1 MDKKL
6 EKFSENF
13 NLVEPPAGLFDKI
26 MYRIEKEKKILTLRR
41 RIIIFSFG
49 LIGSAVAF
57 IPAFAHARSGFVE
70 SGFYSFFS
78 LLFSDTEVVL
88 TYWGNFLQSLL
99 ETLPVVGL
107 AALLATVAVFLESL
121 KMLIRDLKIF
131 YNSKQ
136 LRKA

>member
-1 MDKKL
+1 MNKKL
-6 EKFSENF
+6 EKFSEDF

-26 MYRIEKEKKILTLRR
+26 MCRIEKEKKILTLRR

-57 IPAFAHARSGFVE
+57 IPAFAYARSGFVE

-78 LLFSDTEVVL
+78 LLFSDTEIVL
-88 TYWGNFLQSLL
+88 VYWENFAQSLL
-99 ETLPVVGL
+99 ETLPVLGL
-107 AALLATVAVFLESL
+107 AVLLDTVAVFLESL

>member
-1 MDKKL
+1 M
-6 EKFSENF
+6 EKNLRKISEDF

-26 MYRIEKEKKILTLRR
+26 MFRIEKEKNFLTLRR
-41 RIIIFSFG
+41 RIIIFSIG
-49 LIGSAVAF
+49 LIGSAIAF
-57 IPAFAHARSGFVE
+57 IPAFAYARSGFVE

-78 LLFSDTEVVL
+78 LIFSDTEIVL
-88 TYWGNFLQSLL
+88 TYWENFLQSLL
-99 ETLPVVGL
+99 ETLPAAGL

-121 KMLIRDLKIF
+121 KMLVRDLIIF

>member
-1 MDKKL
+1 M
-6 EKFSENF
+6 EKNLRKISEDF

-26 MYRIEKEKKILTLRR
+26 MCRIEKEKNFLTLRR
-41 RIIIFSFG
+41 RIIIFSIG
-49 LIGSAVAF
+49 LIGSAITF
-57 IPAFAHARSGFVE
+57 IPAFAYARSGFVE

-78 LLFSDTEVVL
+78 LIFSDTEIVL
-88 TYWGNFLQSLL
+88 TYWENFLQSLL
-99 ETLPVVGL
+99 ETLPAAGL

-121 KMLIRDLKIF
+121 KMLVRDLIIF